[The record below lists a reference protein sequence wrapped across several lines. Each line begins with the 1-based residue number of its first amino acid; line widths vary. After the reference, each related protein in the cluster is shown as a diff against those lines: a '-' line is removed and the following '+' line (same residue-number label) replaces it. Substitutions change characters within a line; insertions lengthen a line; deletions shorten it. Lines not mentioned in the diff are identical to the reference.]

1 MVLQLFVTDG
11 NVKESLGL
19 IQVGFYFLLLL
30 LIFFYYLLSQ
40 VFTLSTAQSSDM
52 EGVEEFTTEEDQELV
67 DRSRLLLVCPVFT
80 DFLPQRSKSSLRIH
94 FPAHYPRKLRQ
105 EVPRTSFMS
114 FLQVT
119 YY

>member
-40 VFTLSTAQSSDM
+40 VFTLSTAQSGDL
-52 EGVEEFTTEEDQELV
+52 EGVEEFTTEEDQELIH
-67 DRSRLLLVCPVFT
+67 RSRLLLLCPVFT
-80 DFLPQRSKSSLRIH
+80 DFLPQRPKSSLRIH
-94 FPAHYPRKLRQ
+94 FHISQRTILANYAKKYQ
-105 EVPRTSFMS
+105 ERHLCLSS
-114 FLQVT
+114 R
-119 YY
+119 